1 MLPTFIIGLREGVEA
16 SLIVGIVAAF
26 LAQEGRK
33 DALRQVWIG
42 VSIALAICI
51 AIGVTLNIVDQE
63 LPQRQQEML
72 ETVIALM
79 AVGIVTFMIFWM
91 RRNARHLKGDLQA
104 SAADA
109 LTQGSA
115 IALVGMAFF
124 AVLREGIETVVFL
137 LAVFQGA
144 TDPTSAGIGAVLG
157 VLCAALIG
165 YGIYRGGVRLN
176 LQKFFKFTAVVLVF
190 VAAGLLSSAA
200 HTAWEA
206 GWLTSFQEQA
216 VDLTWLVVPGTWTS
230 SLLTGMLGLQSLMTQ
245 AEVFLYLV
253 YLVPML
259 AYVLWP
265 ESWRAGARRAAADA
279 KRDVDAG
286 NPEPRSDAAASTTR
300 A

>member
-16 SLIVGIVAAF
+16 ALIVGIIAAF
-26 LAQEGRK
+26 LAQEGRR

-42 VSIALAICI
+42 ISIAVAICI
-51 AIGVTLNIVDQE
+51 AVAVGLDVLNEE

-79 AVGIVTFMIFWM
+79 AVAIVTFMIFWM
-91 RRNARHLKGDLQA
+91 RRNARHLKGELHTA
-104 SAADA
+104 AADA
-109 LTQGSA
+109 LTKGSA
-115 IALVGMAFF
+115 IALIGMAFF

-144 TDPTSAGIGAVLG
+144 TDPASAGIGALLG
-157 VLCAALIG
+157 ILCAVLIG

-190 VAAGLLSSAA
+190 VAAGLLSGAA

-216 VDLTWLVVPGTWTS
+216 VDLSWLVVPGTWTS
-230 SLLTGMLGLQSLMTQ
+230 SLLTGMLGLQSIMTQ
-245 AEVFLYLV
+245 AEVFLYLA

-265 ESWRAGARRAAADA
+265 ESRRAGARRASVGA
-279 KRDVDAG
+279 KRDVKAAG
-286 NPEPRSDAAASTTR
+286 AEHRSGAAAGTTR

>member
-16 SLIVGIVAAF
+16 ALIVGIVAAF
-26 LAQEGRK
+26 LAQEGRR

-42 VSIALAICI
+42 VSIATAICV
-51 AIGVTLNIVDQE
+51 AVGFGLNILGEE

-79 AVGIVTFMIFWM
+79 AVGMVTFMIFWM
-91 RRNARHLKGDLQA
+91 RRHARHLKGELQA

-115 IALVGMAFF
+115 IALIGMAFF

-144 TDPTSAGIGAVLG
+144 TDPASAGIGAVLG
-157 VLCAALIG
+157 VLCAVLIG

-176 LQKFFKFTAVVLVF
+176 LARFFKLTAVVLVF

-230 SLLTGMLGLQSLMTQ
+230 SLLTGMLGLQSIMTR
-245 AEVFLYLV
+245 AEAFLYLV
-253 YLVPML
+253 YLIPML
-259 AYVLWP
+259 TYVLWP
-265 ESWRAGARRAAADA
+265 ETWRAGSPRRAPKAAPGGA
-279 KRDVDAG
+279 AG
-286 NPEPRSDAAASTTR
+286 TSR

>member
-1 MLPTFIIGLREGVEA
+1 MLPTFVIGLREGVEA
-16 SLIVGIVAAF
+16 ALIVGIIAAF
-26 LAQEGRK
+26 LSQEGRR

-42 VSIALAICI
+42 VSVALLICI
-51 AIGVTLNIVDQE
+51 GIGIGLDLLNEE

-79 AVGIVTFMIFWM
+79 AVGIVTFMIVWM
-91 RRNARHLKGDLQA
+91 RRHARHLKADLHS
-104 SAADA
+104 SAANA
-109 LTQGSA
+109 LTSGSA

-157 VLCAALIG
+157 VLAAVVIG
-165 YGIYRGGVRLN
+165 YGIYRGGVSLN
-176 LQKFFKFTAVVLVF
+176 LAKFFKFTAVVLVF

-206 GWLTSFQEQA
+206 GWLTSFQDQA

-245 AEVFLYLV
+245 AEVFLYLA
-253 YLVPML
+253 YLIPML

-265 ESWRAGARRAAADA
+265 EAWRYRAIIRR
-279 KRDVDAG
+279 R
-286 NPEPRSDAAASTTR
+286 ERSPRGTR
-300 A
+300 RRHGRRLR